1 MIRDHAVREFP
12 ELLESMRKVG
22 WQHATR
28 AKEVLKFARGEAAN
42 SFAPQLF
49 EYLVDNCRLQ
59 ALCSQAAGKTCDREC
74 RRGRSSV
81 LHCGFGVQR
90 DEKCVLQKVFCK
102 SAEREHPEGKGRFS
116 TGVLAGVKHSV
127 WNSWPFMWH
136 IRLAEEYAANR
147 NRYAGK
153 RNNFQVQQGCWYKS
167 EICRLHNS
175 ENMPGTHQSPDS
187 TVPVYSGERL
197 ALCVGEPDVHLSSR
211 TRPSVSSPLSP
222 VESDV

>member
-1 MIRDHAVREFP
+1 MFCGVIRDHAVREFP

-81 LHCGFGVQR
+81 LHGGFGVRR

-175 ENMPGTHQSPDS
+175 EITPKYAGNPSVRSWASENKGS
-187 TVPVYSGERL
+187 Y
-197 ALCVGEPDVHLSSR
+197 VHI
-211 TRPSVSSPLSP
+211 RPSEHRVSE
-222 VESDV
+222 V